1 MEKAYPYFLVAPGAA
16 SPGGP
21 LDPMDGRNAKRKP
34 TALAACSARR
44 RTMKTIVLV
53 ALAVG
58 A

>member
-1 MEKAYPYFLVAPGAA
+1 
-16 SPGGP
+16 
-21 LDPMDGRNAKRKP
+21 PMDGRNAKRKP
-34 TALAACSARR
+34 AALAACSVRR